1 MNIMPRGLLR
11 EGGLWLALMAP
22 LAAIILVFG
31 ATTASAD
38 LYKWEDSDGVLHI
51 TDDLGKVPESKRGS
65 VKVFKIKPRP
75 RKGPEDGHVYIPAT
89 KRAEKKVVLYG
100 GQPLEWWE
108 EAFAKLIDERDFLE
122 DDIEKKRQFITVFEG
137 GRRFGQIFGDAEI
150 ANYKKYKKDIIR
162 DRERLAEVEAELEKL
177 RREARIEDVPRDIIP
192 E

>member
-1 MNIMPRGLLR
+1 MKTISRGLLR
-11 EGGLWLALMAP
+11 EGVFVLAIMAP

-31 ATTASAD
+31 AARARAD

-75 RKGPEDGHVYIPAT
+75 RKVPEDGHVYIPPT
-89 KRAEKKVVLYG
+89 KPPEKKVVLYG

-108 EAFAKLIDERDFLE
+108 DAFAKLIDERDFLK

-137 GRRFGQIFGDAEI
+137 GRRFGQIFGDAEV
-150 ANYKKYKKDIIR
+150 ANYKRYKKDIEK
-162 DRERLAEVEAELEKL
+162 DRERLAEVETKLEKL